1 MLGRMIEHL
10 FDEQGVAL
18 RRDLVD
24 AGVHDQAIL
33 RLRRAGSLLRVR
45 HGVYVDPTRWE
56 AAPPQQRHL
65 MLARGVLRM
74 YGDDVALSHTSA
86 AMAYG
91 APDWDVPL
99 KYVHLTDLYSAGER
113 RQASV
118 HHHQGVCDVHDIRRL
133 GGHWITTPVRTALD
147 AASVLP
153 RSAAVVLL
161 DHFLH
166 AGLVTPADLAL
177 SLGRRQQWSS
187 HLDVLL
193 KVDQS
198 QVGSESVGESRARL
212 LFQDHGLPTP
222 VLQLEICDDTGAFI
236 GRADFAWPR
245 QRLIVEFD
253 GMTKY
258 HRLRRRGETIEQA
271 VVREKLRED
280 RIRDQDW
287 TVIRMTWWDLEHPAA
302 LIARL
307 QSRLARTAA

>member
-10 FDEQGVAL
+10 FDEHGVTL
-18 RRDLVD
+18 RRDPV
-24 AGVHDQAIL
+24 ATGVHDQAIL
-33 RLRRAGSLLRVR
+33 RLRRSGSLLRVR
-45 HGVYVDPTRWE
+45 HGVYVDPMRWE
-56 AAPPQQRHL
+56 TASPQLRHL
-65 MLARGVLRM
+65 MLSRGVLRM

-91 APDWDVPL
+91 APDWAIPL
-99 KYVHLTDLYSAGER
+99 KDVHLTDLYSAGER

-118 HHHQGVCDVHDIRRL
+118 HHHQGVCDVHDVRRL

-153 RSAAVVLL
+153 RSPAVVLL

-166 AGLVTPADLAL
+166 AGLLTKADLAL
-177 SLGRRQQWSS
+177 SLSRRQQWSS

-193 KVDQS
+193 KVDES

-212 LFQDHGLPTP
+212 LFQDHGLATP
-222 VLQLEICDDTGAFI
+222 VLQLEIHDDAGALI
-236 GRADFAWPR
+236 GRADFAWPS

-258 HRLRRRGETIEQA
+258 HRLRRPGETVEQA

-280 RIRDQDW
+280 RMRDEGW
-287 TVIRMTWWDLEHPAA
+287 TVLRMTWWDLEHPGPFVG
-302 LIARL
+302 RL
-307 QSRLARTAA
+307 QSRLARPAA

>member
-10 FDEQGVAL
+10 FDEHGVTL
-18 RRDLVD
+18 RRDLVA

-56 AAPPQQRHL
+56 AAPPQERHL
-65 MLARGVLRM
+65 MLARGVLQM

-91 APDWDVPL
+91 APDWAIPR
-99 KYVHLTDLYSAGER
+99 KNVHLTDLYSAGER
-113 RQASV
+113 CQASV

-133 GGHWITTPVRTALD
+133 DEHWITTPVRTALD

-153 RSAAVVLL
+153 RSPAVVLL
-161 DHFLH
+161 DHFLQT
-166 AGLVTPADLAL
+166 GLVTKAELAL
-177 SLGRRQQWSS
+177 SLSRRQQWSS

-212 LFQDHGLPTP
+212 LFQDHGLTTP
-222 VLQLEICDDTGAFI
+222 VLQLEIRDETGAFI
-236 GRADFAWPR
+236 GRVDFAWPE

-258 HRLRRRGETIEQA
+258 HSLRRPGETIEQA

-280 RIRDQDW
+280 RMRDEGW
-287 TVIRMTWWDLEHPAA
+287 TLLRMTWWDLEHPGPF
-302 LIARL
+302 IARL
-307 QSRLARTAA
+307 QSRLARPAA

>member
-1 MLGRMIEHL
+1 MIEHL
-10 FDEQGVAL
+10 FDEHGVTL
-18 RRDLVD
+18 RRDLVA

-56 AAPPQQRHL
+56 AAPPPQRHL
-65 MLARGVLRM
+65 MLARGVLQM

-91 APDWDVPL
+91 APDWAIPL

-118 HHHQGVCDVHDIRRL
+118 HHHQGRCDVHDVRRL
-133 GGHWITTPVRTALD
+133 DEHWITTPVRTALD
-147 AASVLP
+147 AAAVLP
-153 RSAAVVLL
+153 RSPAVALL
-161 DHFLH
+161 DHFLYT
-166 AGLVTPADLAL
+166 GLVTKAELAL
-177 SLGRRQQWSS
+177 SLGRRQQWSA

-212 LFQDHGLPTP
+212 LFQDHGLATP
-222 VLQLEICDDTGAFI
+222 VLQLEIRDETGAFI
-236 GRADFAWPR
+236 GRVDFAWPG

-258 HRLRRRGETIEQA
+258 HRLRRPGETIEQA

-280 RIRDQDW
+280 RMRDEGW
-287 TVIRMTWWDLEHPAA
+287 TVLRMTWWDLEHPDSFV
-302 LIARL
+302 ARL
-307 QSRLARTAA
+307 QSRWARPAA